1 MILVAGATGLVGSAV
16 CQNLARRGER
26 VRALVRA
33 TSAKEK
39 LEALRLGGA
48 ELCVGD
54 LKDPASL
61 ASACRGVEAVISTA
75 SSTPL
80 YSPARLAIRLNRWT
94 QPAN

>member
-16 CQNLARRGER
+16 CQELPRRGEE

-39 LEALRLGGA
+39 LEALRSGGA

-54 LKDPASL
+54 LKDPVSL
-61 ASACRGVEAVISTA
+61 GSACRGADAVISTA
-75 SSTPL
+75 SFTFSRQ
-80 YSPARLAIRLNRWT
+80 AGDRLNR
-94 QPAN
+94 